1 MCKPSLAFFLLSI
14 LSRHTFCLGDD
25 HVCAAVIRP
34 AFFFPSSSQ
43 PYSSKAAGQ
52 HDATHPRDLDH
63 LSKQSRRHT
72 TSRGGS
78 NESSAKEDKT
88 RAAGLGNAAAKATST
103 SVWVW
108 GQEPKASA
116 GTMGRK
122 QRQET
127 KAVVTAGAGV
137 TAAADEGA
145 GKNVSASVD
154 ERKKMFAD
162 VKSGSSCRYVTLGG
176 GAWQDRYADKD
187 QTLRSSFRAAALPP
201 RATVCV
207 PVFLGPLRV
216 CAFFVRARV
225 SSSLFFWEKGW
236 CGTKPLSASWGRC
249 ATALGRDGQ
258 PCFRCSSPRR
268 SVFVRHSSERSH
280 CTWFFRPLVFNRDRS
295 FSFVPILTLPFFLP
309 SFPQHRGPDRIGVGF
324 QQGELPDAAVGR
336 LLLEPAVGIFC
347 AFPGAAH
354 PRPHPCLK
362 QLHGLSDV
370 SCCCCC
376 LHLVSDVSPENVNE
390 KSACLC
396 D

>member
-78 NESSAKEDKT
+78 NESSAMEDKT

-225 SSSLFFWEKGW
+225 SSSLFF
-236 CGTKPLSASWGRC
+236 GRR
-249 ATALGRDGQ
+249 AGVART
-258 PCFRCSSPRR
+258 
-268 SVFVRHSSERSH
+268 
-280 CTWFFRPLVFNRDRS
+280 S
-295 FSFVPILTLPFFLP
+295 FSFLGQMCDCAGTRRPTVFSML
-309 SFPQHRGPDRIGVGF
+309 FPPPERLR
-324 QQGELPDAAVGR
+324 AA
-336 LLLEPAVGIFC
+336 LL
-347 AFPGAAH
+347 
-354 PRPHPCLK
+354 RT
-362 QLHGLSDV
+362 QS
-370 SCCCCC
+370 
-376 LHLVSDVSPENVNE
+376 LHLVF
-390 KSACLC
+390 SATCFQPRSIFFVRPHTNSTVFSSLFPAAPWT
-396 D
+396 